1 MGQIQGISYY
11 LPEDTLTNAEL
22 STLFDWSDRK
32 IFDKI
37 GIETR
42 HIARDDEYVSDL
54 AEKAALKLFDE
65 YAIERSSIDFILL
78 ATQSPDYLLPT
89 TACVLQH
96 RLGLSKHC
104 GAVDFNLGC
113 SAYVYG
119 LAFAKSLIQTEIA
132 SNILLIASETY
143 SKHLHPEDK
152 STRTIFGD
160 GAAATLIGKG
170 SSIGEFTLNTDG
182 SGYDHLIIPA
192 SGMKL
197 DASSNDKDRYL
208 YMNGPEIFNFTLR
221 ELPEAVKKT
230 LEKNKLKMED
240 IDLFVFHQANKFILD
255 HLRRILKIP
264 EERFYSNMKE
274 TGNTVSATIPIALKL
289 AEIDGRLK
297 KGNTVLLAGFGVGLS
312 WGCVVL
318 TW

>member
-1 MGQIQGISYY
+1 VGQIQGISYY
-11 LPEDTLTNAEL
+11 LPEDTLSNSEL
-22 STLFDWSDRK
+22 ATIFDWSESK
-32 IFDKI
+32 ISNKI
-37 GIETR
+37 GIENR
-42 HIARDDEYVSDL
+42 HIARNDEYVSDL

-65 YAIERSSIDFILL
+65 YAIEKSSIDFILL

-89 TACVLQH
+89 TACILQH

-170 SSIGEFTLNTDG
+170 RSIGEFTLNTDG
-182 SGYDHLIIPA
+182 SGAEHLIIPA
-192 SGMKL
+192 SGMK
-197 DASSNDKDRYL
+197 ANAFSSDRDRYL
-208 YMNGPEIFNFTLR
+208 YMNGSEIFNFTVR

-230 LEKNKLKMED
+230 LEKNNLQMED
-240 IDLFVFHQANKFILD
+240 IDLFVFHQANKFILE
-255 HLRRILKIP
+255 HLRKILNIAKD
-264 EERFYSNMKE
+264 RFYISLE
-274 TGNTVSATIPIALKL
+274 DTGNTVSATIPIALKK
-289 AEIDGRLK
+289 AEGEGLLQ
-297 KGNTVLLAGFGVGLS
+297 KGNTVFLAGFGVGLS
-312 WGCVVL
+312 WGCTVIR
-318 TW
+318 W